1 MLYLVATPIGNL
13 KDFSFRAVETLN
25 KVEYILC
32 EDTRTSLTL
41 LNHYEIKK
49 PLYSYH
55 KYNEKEKV
63 DKIIEDLKAG
73 KEIALISDAGMPGI
87 SDPGNI
93 LINEC
98 IKNDIEYTVIPG
110 ASAFVNAFVMSGF
123 EPPFTFIGFLP
134 NKKIEIENLLNPFK
148 NIQTNLIFYIS
159 PHSLEKDLN
168 NLYEILGDRDYVA
181 VREISKKFEEK
192 IFGNLKD
199 GYLGLTKG
207 EFVLIVKKP
216 TEKVASDLSI
226 EEEYSLLIK
235 SGIDKNEAIKRVAK
249 SRNLKKNDVYKR
261 FFN

>member
-148 NIQTNLIFYIS
+148 NIQKNYRTY
-159 PHSLEKDLN
+159 
-168 NLYEILGDRDYVA
+168 
-181 VREISKKFEEK
+181 
-192 IFGNLKD
+192 
-199 GYLGLTKG
+199 
-207 EFVLIVKKP
+207 
-216 TEKVASDLSI
+216 SDLL
-226 EEEYSLLIK
+226 Y
-235 SGIDKNEAIKRVAK
+235 
-249 SRNLKKNDVYKR
+249 
-261 FFN
+261 